1 MTCGIYK
8 ITNKQTGKFYI
19 GSSVNVEKRWRAHK
33 SRLRLGVHSNQH
45 LLSAWGKYGEES
57 FDFSILQEVEEEV
70 LLDVEQQVI
79 DESGCLDRKV
89 GYNKAPFAGSPM
101 KGRKHSKETKEKI
114 AKTSAGRK
122 HTKETKA
129 KIRAANT
136 GRHVSEETK
145 RKMSA
150 AAKKR
155 GVLPHMY
162 APPSPEVRK
171 KMSEWAKTRTG
182 AKNPNAR
189 LTEEQ
194 VKEIRELFANGT
206 KLTNPQVAEMY
217 GVSLSTIKRVK
228 SGTSWREK

>member
-19 GSSVNVEKRWRAHK
+19 GSSVNVEKRWRAHRW
-33 SRLRLGVHSNQH
+33 RLRSGIHANQH
-45 LLSAWGKYGEES
+45 LLSAWEKYGEQS
-57 FDFSILQEVEEEV
+57 FTFSILQEVEEEM

-79 DESGCLDRKV
+79 DESGCLNKKV

-122 HTKETKA
+122 HTEETKA
-129 KIRAANT
+129 KIRAGNK
-136 GRHVSEETK
+136 GKHVSEET
-145 RKMSA
+145 RRRLSES
-150 AAKKR
+150 KK
-155 GVLPHMY
+155 GIILPHMFNS
-162 APPSPEVRK
+162 PSQETRK
-171 KMSEWAKTRTG
+171 KLSEYAKTRTG

-228 SGTSWREK
+228 YGVSWRVK